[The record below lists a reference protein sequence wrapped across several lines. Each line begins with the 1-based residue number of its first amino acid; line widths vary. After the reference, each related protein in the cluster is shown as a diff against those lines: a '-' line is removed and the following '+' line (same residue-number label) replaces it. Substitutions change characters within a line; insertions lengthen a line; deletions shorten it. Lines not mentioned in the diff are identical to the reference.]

1 MMRRLRLCVA
11 LVFPVV
17 TLALAA
23 TPTVRK
29 DAHGVYGI
37 IDSVV
42 FEPRAGTPDRVQLW
56 GFFAMADNV
65 GIEDGKI
72 SYVQVGGFK
81 PPQRGYLYYTVNRR
95 DTVVSRAEWAMMKE
109 LAGTGAAVS
118 FGGAFPPDDGTVKT
132 DLDTAFAWR
141 IIRYNGRLR
150 TAAERP
156 ATPDTFPLRM
166 PGIAS
171 SMRADANIAGR
182 LGLYRAR

>member
-1 MMRRLRLCVA
+1 MHSRLVVLA
-11 LVFPVV
+11 LVPL
-17 TLALAA
+17 TALALAA

-118 FGGAFPPDDGTVKT
+118 FGGAFPPDDRTVKT

>member
-1 MMRRLRLCVA
+1 MHSRLVVLA
-11 LVFPVV
+11 LVPV
-17 TLALAA
+17 TALAFA
-23 TPTVRK
+23 VTPAVRK
-29 DAHGVYGI
+29 DSHGVYGI
-37 IDSVV
+37 IDSVI

-56 GFFAMADNV
+56 GFFAMSDNV

-95 DTVVSRAEWAMMKE
+95 DSVVSRGEWALMKE

-118 FGGAFPPDDGTVKT
+118 FGGAFPPDDRTVKT
-132 DLDTAFAWR
+132 DLDTAFARR
-141 IIRYNGRLR
+141 IMRYNGRLR
-150 TAAERP
+150 AATER
-156 ATPDTFPLRM
+156 AAVPDTFPLRM

-171 SMRADANIAGR
+171 SMRADANVAGR